1 MTVTTE
7 LDLQSFV
14 LLRLGE
20 RRFALAANHIAE
32 LVAPSRIFRFPHRTP
47 KVEGVILRRG
57 RMIPVCDVGDILIG
71 KSILSRR
78 FYLLAVRDYG
88 SQPISGSVLAG
99 PEPRQVS
106 GSALTDPESKK
117 EWVAIPVTGECEL
130 INAEVTPASESD
142 APHVAGWLSHN
153 GEVIEV
159 LRMDAL
165 TPGPAPAPVRN
176 SVPTLVE
183 SRP

>member
-88 SQPISGSVLAG
+88 SQPISGS
-99 PEPRQVS
+99 
-106 GSALTDPESKK
+106 ALTDPESKK

-165 TPGPAPAPVRN
+165 TPGPAPAPARK
-176 SVPTLVE
+176 SVPALVE